1 VTNSVAVISSAGYY
15 PEVKGTRAYDAEL
28 EPFASLFLKP
38 MTRKKSAF
46 TKKELEVMCKD
57 PMHSPRLIMYLI
69 EFIKNM

>member
-1 VTNSVAVISSAGYY
+1 VTNSVSTVRSGFY
-15 PEVKGTRAYDAEL
+15 PEMKSTRNYDADL
-28 EPFASLFLKP
+28 APFASLFLKP
-38 MTRKKSAF
+38 MTHKKSAF